1 MLSKFFINRP
11 IVGIVISILTV
22 MIGIVVIRGLSIE
35 QYPFLAPPNIRVTAN
50 YPGASAEAVEQSVAT
65 PIEQEVNGVDR
76 MIYMKS
82 SNTSDGRM
90 LLDVNFEV
98 GTDQDTANVLTQN
111 RVSTAE
117 ARLPAEVNQQGVTV
131 KKQSPSILMIVSLY
145 SPNNSYDGNFLV
157 NYCGINLRD
166 QILRIPGIAQV
177 DLFGGTD
184 YGMRIWMRP
193 DKLAKLGLTPADVI
207 NAIKEQNLQAPAGK
221 VGAPP
226 TPTDQDFTMT
236 LSAPG
241 RLVTTDEFEN
251 IIVRQAADGSVVQ
264 IKDIGR
270 AELGSQDYNSFGRLN
285 GKPGGAMAVY
295 LLPGANQLKAA
306 DAIYETLDHAKS
318 LFPPDMDYKITYDT
332 TPAVEASIHE
342 IEKTFVEALI
352 LVTLVVFI
360 FLQNIRA
367 TIIPLLTIPVSLIG
381 TFIFFPVLGFSINTL
396 SMFGLVLA
404 IGIVVDDAIVV
415 VEAVIHH
422 LEHGL
427 PPKEAT
433 FKAMEEVTAPVIGIA
448 LILTAVF
455 VPVALLAGLVGSMYK
470 QFALTIAIS
479 VLLSAFNALSLTPAL
494 CGMLLK
500 SPKPMRGP
508 LGIFFRGFNK
518 VFDATTTGY
527 VGVARMLSRRAI
539 TTLLI
544 VGIVIFGV
552 VVIARQIPA
561 GFIPDEDQGILGVS
575 VQLPPG
581 ASLARTSEVLKKV
594 EDILAQTEGV
604 DSYQTVGGYGVVT
617 NTYQTNYGSIFA
629 RLHPWEERHDQELK
643 VRGIMAKLQKQFAD
657 IPEAIIFPFN
667 IPTLS
672 GFGASAGF
680 NFLIQ
685 DRSGTLTVEQL
696 GDETQKFLTAARQR
710 PELGTVFT
718 SFDPNY
724 PQIKVDLDREKART
738 LGVPVNDVFQAMS
751 SAMGGTF
758 VNDFNRFGRLYRVY
772 VQAEASSRLDEKDI
786 GNIFVRSK
794 TTNQMIPLSTLVSI
808 NDKAGTELTTR
819 FNLLRSVE
827 IQGAPARGYTSGQ
840 ALAALEEVAGQTLP
854 KEMGYAYSSLS
865 YQEKIAPPAGPT
877 LVLAIVAVFLLL
889 AALYESWRLPWAVLL
904 GSPTVA
910 LGAFFGTWLMGY
922 DNNVYVQIGLVM
934 LIGLAAKN
942 AILIV
947 EFAKAKHDEGLSLEE
962 AAMTSAKLRFRPIL
976 MTAFAFI
983 LGVVPLMKA
992 NGAGAGAQNVMGTG
1006 VFWGMLVA
1014 TFMGVF
1020 IIPGNFVFI
1029 LGLGRKK
1036 QAKAEEET
1044 GDPVHP
1050 GSVVEHESHE
1060 VHAEAAPV
1068 TQPLSPR
1075 ETTPTT
1081 DGVPT
1086 SAHPPAANDA
1096 HPTVDERAPNVT
1108 TAKGVN
1114 GGKS

>member
-1 MLSKFFINRP
+1 MANFFIRRP
-11 IVGIVISILTV
+11 IVAIVISILTV
-22 MIGIVVIRGLSIE
+22 LLGVVIIRGLSIE
-35 QYPFLAPPNIRVTAN
+35 QYPFLAPPNIRVTAT

-65 PIEQEVNGVDR
+65 PVEQEVNGVDR
-76 MIYMKS
+76 MIYLKS

-131 KKQSPSILMIVSLY
+131 KKQSPSILMVISLY
-145 SPNNSYDGNFLV
+145 SPKDAYDANFLV

-184 YGMRIWMRP
+184 YGMRVWIRP
-193 DKLAKLGLTPADVI
+193 DRLAKLGLTPADVI
-207 NAIKEQNLQAPAGK
+207 SAIKEQNLQAPAGK

-226 TPTDQDFTMT
+226 TPQGQEFTQT

-241 RLVTTDEFEN
+241 RLITPEEFEN
-251 IIVRQAADGSVVQ
+251 IIIRQTGTGAVVRL
-264 IKDIGR
+264 KDIGR

-306 DAIYETLDHAKS
+306 ETIYETMEHAKS
-318 LFPPDMDYKITYDT
+318 IFPPDMDYKIVYDT
-332 TPAVEASIHE
+332 TPAVEASIEAILH
-342 IEKTFVEALI
+342 TFVEALV
-352 LVTLVVFI
+352 LVILVVFI

-367 TIIPLLTIPVSLIG
+367 TIIPVITIPVSLIG
-381 TFIFFPVLGFSINTL
+381 TFIFFPLLGFSVNTL

-422 LEHGL
+422 LEHGM

-433 FKAMEEVTAPVIGIA
+433 FKAMEEVSGPVVGIA
-448 LILTAVF
+448 LILSAVF

-494 CGMLLK
+494 CALLLK
-500 SPKPMRGP
+500 PPKPMRGP
-508 LGIFFRGFNK
+508 LGTFFRGFNK
-518 VFDATTTGY
+518 VFDVTTNGY
-527 VGVARMLSRRAI
+527 VSTSR
-539 TTLLI
+539 LLI
-544 VGIVIFGV
+544 RRSFLTIIIIGGV
-552 VVIARQIPA
+552 VVGALLFARQLPT
-561 GFIPDEDQGILGVS
+561 GFIPDEDQGIFGVS

-581 ASLARTSEVLKKV
+581 ASLARTSEVLRQV
-594 EDILAQTEGV
+594 EETLGKTEGIE
-604 DSYQTVGGYGVVT
+604 SYQTVGGYGVVT

-629 RLHPWEERHDQELK
+629 RLKPWEERHGEALHVK
-643 VRGIMAKLQKQFAD
+643 GIMAGLQRQFAA

-667 IPTLS
+667 IPTLA
-672 GFGASAGF
+672 GFGAASGF

-685 DRSGTLTVEQL
+685 DRSGSMTVQQL
-696 GDETQKFLTAARQR
+696 GDETMKFMAAARER

-718 SFDPNY
+718 SFDPSY
-724 PQIKVDLDREKART
+724 PQVKVDLDREKART
-738 LGVPVNDVFQAMS
+738 LGVPVNEVFQAMS
-751 SAMGGTF
+751 TAMGGTF

-772 VQAEASSRLDEKDI
+772 VQAESETRLKASDI
-786 GNIFVRSK
+786 GNIYVRSN
-794 TTNQMIPLSTLVSI
+794 TTGQMIPLSTLVSI
-808 NDKAGTELTTR
+808 KDIAGTELTTR

-827 IQGAPARGYTSGQ
+827 IQGAPSRGYTSGQ
-840 ALAALEEVAGQTLP
+840 ALAALEQVFTETLP
-854 KEMGYAYSSLS
+854 KEMGFAYSSLS
-865 YQEKIAPPAGPT
+865 YQEKIAPPAAPT
-877 LVLAIVAVFLLL
+877 FILALVVVFLLL
-889 AALYESWRLPWAVLL
+889 AAMYESWRLPWAVLL
-904 GSPTVA
+904 GSPLVA
-910 LGAFFGTWLMGY
+910 LGAFFGVWLMGY

-947 EFAKAKHDEGLSLEE
+947 EFAKAKHEEGLSLED
-962 AAMTSAKLRFRPIL
+962 AALTSARLRFRPIL

-992 NGAGAGAQNVMGTG
+992 SGAGAGAQNVMGTG
-1006 VFWGMLVA
+1006 VFWGMLIA
-1014 TFMGVF
+1014 TGLGVF
-1020 IIPGNFVFI
+1020 IIPGNFTFI
-1029 LGLGRKK
+1029 EGLGRRGR
-1036 QAKAEEET
+1036 ATAEHALPE
-1044 GDPVHP
+1044 
-1050 GSVVEHESHE
+1050 VEHAPPE
-1060 VHAEAAPV
+1060 VAHLPIEV
-1068 TQPLSPR
+1068 ETQPIM
-1075 ETTPTT
+1075 TVQA
-1081 DGVPT
+1081 DG
-1086 SAHPPAANDA
+1086 
-1096 HPTVDERAPNVT
+1096 
-1108 TAKGVN
+1108 KGEPV
-1114 GGKS
+1114 